1 MVLRRERASSSLEL
15 ALPCGNDSEEIG
27 LIDGASNP
35 PGSEVPRKVEPGVQT
50 GALLFR
56 LSRTAGSLLEAMPA
70 NAEIIGAVCNAR
82 FTLCLCRR
90 RCLRGQLQHRQML
103 TQA

>member
-1 MVLRRERASSSLEL
+1 VVLRRERASSSLEL

-70 NAEIIGAVCNAR
+70 NGIVPRDVENSRGG
-82 FTLCLCRR
+82 
-90 RCLRGQLQHRQML
+90 RCGLRC
-103 TQA
+103 